1 MAAGEE
7 IFLNYGVCERY
18 TRPPEE
24 PPHWHYEVPLPVDFQ
39 RARKVALARWDVLS
53 DAERQDSTATLA
65 WPENTENRFVQ
76 ALLPTD
82 MAELQALAAVRGSP
96 LETTKLLATIPRTV
110 DWIKANGLCLENIV
124 PKRSTIPGA
133 GKGAFAQFALAQGDI
148 VVPSPMMHILDK
160 DALNIYNDDHEVKGR
175 QLLMNYCLNH
185 PDTPIFLCPNTN
197 AVLLNHCSKRQP
209 SPQCPDGPNAAFR
222 WASGWNPESEKW
234 QAMTLDE
241 IANEEGRSLA
251 MEVVALREI
260 AVGDEIF
267 VDYGLDWEA
276 AWEAH
281 VKNWWPSEKTTDEW
295 ITAKEANEQEAILP
309 AFVSGDLTEGTSHP
323 YLFTAC
329 SYKLSNEDEHEDY
342 HTPNNEW
349 KKASDEEILEIYSDD
364 GSRFVSSY
372 AQHRDNSHWP
382 CDVLE
387 DNNGDGTYTVRIQQ
401 IPFFFRSQPWDKH
414 GVPRLLTNYPR
425 ASIHYFPIQ
434 SDQHLPSTFRHPMGM
449 PEDLVPQQWKTKGS
463 FGNHR
468 HAEL

>member
-1 MAAGEE
+1 
-7 IFLNYGVCERY
+7 
-18 TRPPEE
+18 
-24 PPHWHYEVPLPVDFQ
+24 
-39 RARKVALARWDVLS
+39 
-53 DAERQDSTATLA
+53 
-65 WPENTENRFVQ
+65 
-76 ALLPTD
+76 
-82 MAELQALAAVRGSP
+82 
-96 LETTKLLATIPRTV
+96 
-110 DWIKANGLCLENIV
+110 
-124 PKRSTIPGA
+124 
-133 GKGAFAQFALAQGDI
+133 
-148 VVPSPMMHILDK
+148 
-160 DALNIYNDDHEVKGR
+160 
-175 QLLMNYCLNH
+175 
-185 PDTPIFLCPNTN
+185 
-197 AVLLNHCSKRQP
+197 
-209 SPQCPDGPNAAFR
+209 
-222 WASGWNPESEKW
+222 
-234 QAMTLDE
+234 
-241 IANEEGRSLA
+241 

-349 KKASDEEILEIYSDD
+349 KKASDEEIL
-364 GSRFVSSY
+364 
-372 AQHRDNSHWP
+372 NSHWP